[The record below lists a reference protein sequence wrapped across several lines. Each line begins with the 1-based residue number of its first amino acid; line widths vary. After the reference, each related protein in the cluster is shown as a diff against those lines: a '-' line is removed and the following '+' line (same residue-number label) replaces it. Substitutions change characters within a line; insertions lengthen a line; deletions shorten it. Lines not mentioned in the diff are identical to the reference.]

1 MTLQE
6 LDKKLS
12 STLEQFSNEIHS
24 MYDDYSKEPATSG
37 DIAELSRQTFYAL
50 DAFRVDIISYLNS
63 IK

>member
-6 LDKKLS
+6 LEQNLS
-12 STLEQFSNEIHS
+12 NTLEQFSNE
-24 MYDDYSKEPATSG
+24 MRATYDDYSKEPATGG

-50 DAFRVDIISYLNS
+50 NAFKTDIISYLRS